1 MLLKIIVCFIS
12 GAGAGFGT
20 GIAGLSAAAVIAP
33 MLITFLHIN
42 AYEAV
47 GIALASDVLASAA
60 SSYTYKKNNNIDI
73 KNGVIMLVSVLVFTL
88 VGSYI
93 ASLLP
98 QATMGGFSMFMTL
111 FAGLKFIFRPVMAA
125 RESNKT
131 RSKRKA
137 VLQSVV
143 CGMGVGLICGFVG
156 AGGGMLM
163 LLVLVSILGYELKT
177 AVGTSVFIMTFTAF
191 TGAVSHFVIG
201 DGITD
206 YSILIMCIIFTLLGA
221 IITSKFANKTSP
233 KIMNQALGFG
243 LAAMSIVMIIVNF
256 IV

>member
-1 MLLKIIVCFIS
+1 
-12 GAGAGFGT
+12 
-20 GIAGLSAAAVIAP
+20 
-33 MLITFLHIN
+33 
-42 AYEAV
+42 
-47 GIALASDVLASAA
+47 
-60 SSYTYKKNNNIDI
+60 
-73 KNGVIMLVSVLVFTL
+73 
-88 VGSYI
+88 
-93 ASLLP
+93 
-98 QATMGGFSMFMTL
+98 
-111 FAGLKFIFRPVMAA
+111 
-125 RESNKT
+125 
-131 RSKRKA
+131 